1 VATKVYQYDV
11 GTFLNFY
18 TGMDLSVGDVTLK
31 VRKPDGTEE
40 SWGGEVLDTLTLK
53 RITTAGDLDQVGIYK
68 FQVFIDA
75 PALHL
80 HSSTV
85 ELEVYVK
92 PK

>member
-1 VATKVYQYDV
+1 MATKVYQDDV

-18 TGMDLSVGDVTLK
+18 TGMDLSVGDVSLK

-40 SWGGEVLDTLTLK
+40 SWGGEVLDTLTFK
-53 RITTAGDLDQVGIYK
+53 RIAIAGNLDQVGMYK

-75 PALHL
+75 PALWL
-80 HSSTV
+80 HSATA

>member
-1 VATKVYQYDV
+1 MATKVYQNDI

-18 TGMDLSVGDVTLK
+18 TGMDLTVGDVTLK

-40 SWGGEVLDTLTLK
+40 SWGGEVLDILTFK
-53 RITTAGDLDQVGIYK
+53 RITTAGNLDQAGIYK
-68 FQVFIDA
+68 FQVHIDA
-75 PALHL
+75 PALWL
-80 HSSTV
+80 HSATV